1 MIVTS
6 GCIRVQQLGIETMKT
21 ICALLSAALLASSF
35 AVGPTFAADQV
46 EYDGSPCGDAHV
58 LKRITNKFA
67 YQVKHVPNLPDVAIT
82 DFQGIYQQRYIPLD
96 EDRPVARRYCGAKV
110 VLSDGD
116 RRDIWYLIE
125 EGQGYAT
132 LLEGFHLANETRG
145 SNVEF
150 CVSGFDRWF
159 VYNGACRVLR

>member
-1 MIVTS
+1 
-6 GCIRVQQLGIETMKT
+6 MKT
-21 ICALLSAALLASSF
+21 LHALLSAALLASSF
-35 AVGPTFAADQV
+35 AAGPSLAADQV
-46 EYDGSPCGDAHV
+46 EYDGSPCADAHV

-67 YQVKHVPNLPDVAIT
+67 YQVRHVPHLPDVAIT
-82 DFQGIYQQRYIPLD
+82 DFQGIHQHRYIPVS
-96 EDRPVARRYCGAKV
+96 EDRPIARRYCGAKV

-116 RRDIWYLIE
+116 RKDIWYLIE

-132 LLEGFHLANETRG
+132 LLDGFHLANETRG

-150 CVSGFDRWF
+150 CVSGFDRWL